1 MVWSGHNFEKGE
13 VIVIKDIHT
22 VAGKLLEG
30 KKWTSE
36 EVSKGIKSIGNEIS
50 KFGKET
56 EPKNKSE

>member
-1 MVWSGHNFEKGE
+1 VVWSGHNFETGE

-36 EVSKGIKSIGNEIS
+36 EVSKGIKDIGSEIS
-50 KFGKET
+50 KLGKKT
-56 EPKNKSE
+56 KPKNK